1 MKVTKSYLKQIIR
14 EELGVIHH
22 RLQLLDANAPPLQ
35 RQEQVEEPTNLDT
48 NYSSLWSQLNDLL
61 EAWRPTEAE
70 GIKYKEDLQTLMND
84 FLRSPD
90 LPSPDAPESDGEESD
105 VSGEEEI
112 EEARGEKTPEEV
124 KYYAEKVKGKLPKTD
139 PKTGK
144 PSSPYAVAWKTARQP
159 GSKGGRK
166 VMGRKK

>member
-1 MKVTKSYLKQIIR
+1 MKLTKSQLQQIIK

-22 RLQLLDANAPPLQ
+22 RLQLLDGI
-35 RQEQVEEPTNLDT
+35 V
-48 NYSSLWSQLNDLL
+48 SDL
-61 EAWRPTEAE
+61 
-70 GIKYKEDLQTLMND
+70 
-84 FLRSPD
+84 
-90 LPSPDAPESDGEESD
+90 PESDGEESD
-105 VSGEEEI
+105 VYGEEEI